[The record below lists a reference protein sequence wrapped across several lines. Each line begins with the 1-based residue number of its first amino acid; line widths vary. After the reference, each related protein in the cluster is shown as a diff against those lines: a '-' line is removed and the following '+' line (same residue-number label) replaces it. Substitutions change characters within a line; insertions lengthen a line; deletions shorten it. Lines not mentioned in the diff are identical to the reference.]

1 MAIPNNLLPINNPF
15 RTEVGEQTSTVPTT
29 VGATL
34 GVPSNLLRVNTS
46 DISGSYQSLTG
57 NIPSIGAVE
66 IPQFSA
72 LNTLI
77 PDRLF
82 TTGSL
87 DQIKARTLGVADRY
101 LNSLPQLPEIP
112 TVDGLIPQ
120 KPRIPSYGQIKN
132 YIKVKIDRIKR
143 QRQQASVKSVNEKL
157 KRKENPFTYRQS
169 LIQTKQNI
177 TNVTGRYN

>member
-1 MAIPNNLLPINNPF
+1 MAIPTNLLPINNPF
-15 RTEVGEQTSTVPTT
+15 RVEVGEQIPTVPII
-29 VGATL
+29 GNNL
-34 GVPSNLLRVNTS
+34 GVPSNLLPVNAS
-46 DISGSYQSLTG
+46 SISGSFQSLAG

-87 DQIKARTLGVADRY
+87 DQVKARTLGAAEAY
-101 LNSLPQLPEIP
+101 INALPQLPDIP
-112 TVDGLIPQ
+112 TIDGLIPP